1 MGPGVEGKE
10 AGLLSEAEVE
20 AGSEDGAR
28 PEAEAVGRATSL
40 GMGEAVVNTIDGLC
54 HLVKCPTASV
64 SDFFFDLFTH

>member
-28 PEAEAVGRATSL
+28 PEAEAVGRATSM
-40 GMGEAVVNTIDGLC
+40 GVGEAGVNIIECPCL
-54 HLVKCPTASV
+54 LVKRPTA
-64 SDFFFDLFTH
+64 FI